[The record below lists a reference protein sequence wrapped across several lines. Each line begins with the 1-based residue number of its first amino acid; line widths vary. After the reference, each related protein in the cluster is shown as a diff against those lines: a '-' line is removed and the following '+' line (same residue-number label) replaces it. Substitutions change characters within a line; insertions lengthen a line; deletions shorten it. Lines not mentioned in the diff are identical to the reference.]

1 MAVRAPDRRLAL
13 AEPSRRNHPAGRGRP
28 TRPRLRVVP
37 PNTLS
42 PAARRRRARLLAV
55 VLSASVV
62 IGLLAIV
69 ALHAL
74 LSQNQLRLDDIDA
87 KAAAQQARYERLR
100 LEVAELESP
109 SRIVA
114 TAQQRLGMVMP
125 PTVTYLTPTGAD
137 ESGAVP
143 PASAPTSTATTVP
156 ARTPAPATT
165 PSTWSAVKPYLADH
179 P

>member
-1 MAVRAPDRRLAL
+1 MAVRAPDRRLA
-13 AEPSRRNHPAGRGRP
+13 AEPSRRAHPSSRP
-28 TRPRLRVVP
+28 SRPRLRVVP
-37 PNTLS
+37 PNELS
-42 PAARRRRARLLAV
+42 PAGRRRRARLLVV

-74 LSQNQLRLDDIDA
+74 LSQNQLRLDDLDA
-87 KAAAQQARYERLR
+87 RAAAAQARYERLR

-114 TAQQRLGMVMP
+114 AAQERLGMVTP

-137 ESGAVP
+137 ENRARATAAP
-143 PASAPTSTATTVP
+143 PAAAGTSAPAHP
-156 ARTPAPATT
+156 PAPKTT

>member
-1 MAVRAPDRRLAL
+1 MAVRAPDRRLGV
-13 AEPSRRNHPAGRGRP
+13 EPGRRAHPAGTGRP
-28 TRPRLRVVP
+28 ARPRLRVVP
-37 PNTLS
+37 PNSLS
-42 PAARRRRARLLAV
+42 PAARRRRGRLVAV
-55 VLSASVV
+55 VLSGAVV

-114 TAQQRLGMVMP
+114 TAQQKLGMVMP
-125 PTVTYLTPTGAD
+125 PTVTYLTPTGTD
-137 ESGAVP
+137 ESQATP
-143 PASAPTSTATTVP
+143 PAGAAQTSAP
-156 ARTPAPATT
+156 ARPPSSQTT
-165 PSTWSAVKPYLADH
+165 PDTWSAVKPYLADH